1 VGVVGD
7 TRDPRATPGG
17 GLATAGG
24 FIAGDD
30 PPFGGGFAAAT
41 FAGGGLLTGFTEGTA
56 GRTPGADRI
65 GLAVALPVS
74 SSVGA
79 SPPLTV
85 GGRDIGP

>member
-1 VGVVGD
+1 
-7 TRDPRATPGG
+7 
-17 GLATAGG
+17 LATAGG

-41 FAGGGLLTGFTEGTA
+41 FAGGGLLTGFTEGTT
-56 GRTPGADRI
+56 GRTPGDD
-65 GLAVALPVS
+65 LAVALPVS